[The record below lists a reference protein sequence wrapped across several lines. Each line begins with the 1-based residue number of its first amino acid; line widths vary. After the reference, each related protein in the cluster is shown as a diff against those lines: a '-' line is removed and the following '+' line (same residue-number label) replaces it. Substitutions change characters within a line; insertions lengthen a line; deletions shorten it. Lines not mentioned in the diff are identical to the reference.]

1 MAELFTNLVKQGRQ
15 NMMRPGFV
23 DSRDWFRQKASEVNR
38 INTVAL
44 MNGHPEQQRALIVP
58 GSMYLFVYEAKHK
71 DTLPYYDRFPMI
83 FPFQVS
89 ADHFMGINLHYL
101 PLQYRARLMDA
112 LYSLTTNKKFDEK
125 TRLKISYDLLNSA
138 AKYKYF
144 EPCVKKYL
152 KSQMQTRFL
161 LVPSAEWDIA
171 LFLPLERFTV
181 NKARVYKDSMNIIAG
196 IK

>member
-1 MAELFTNLVKQGRQ
+1 MPLFTDLVSQGRTGLL
-15 NMMRPGFV
+15 RPGFV
-23 DSRDWFRQKASEVNR
+23 DSRDWYREKAAAVRS
-38 INTVAL
+38 INTVSL
-44 MNGHPEQQRALIVP
+44 INKHPDQQRSAILP
-58 GSMYLFVYEAKHK
+58 GFMYMFGYDAKHK
-71 DTLPYYDRFPMI
+71 DTLPYYDRFPLI

-112 LYSLTTNKKFDEK
+112 LYSITTNKKFDEK
-125 TRLKISYDLLNSA
+125 TRLRISYDLLNSS
-138 AKYKYF
+138 AKYRYF

-152 KSQMQTRFL
+152 KSQLKTRFL

-181 NKARVYKDSMNIIAG
+181 NKNKVFKDSMNIIAG
-196 IK
+196 R